1 MYDFASDQQ
10 IPHIQKAIQYG
21 RKAISIREQF
31 LSEYR
36 DETKDQTTDCSFKE
50 TDDQRRDNE
59 KEKGDDFNA
68 STAFSPVAEGQS
80 ISGRFEGDDTHDLIY
95 QRHRLGLS
103 RMNLAF
109 NLDSWNG
116 GC

>member
-10 IPHIQKAIQYG
+10 IPHIQKAIQFG

-50 TDDQRRDNE
+50 TDVQRRDNE
-59 KEKGDDFNA
+59 KEKGDDFTFSAFFRWKIVLSQAEDFVPLFTSVHPFHFNA
-68 STAFSPVAEGQS
+68 HEK
-80 ISGRFEGDDTHDLIY
+80 RENCY
-95 QRHRLGLS
+95 
-103 RMNLAF
+103 
-109 NLDSWNG
+109 
-116 GC
+116 